1 MIQLEFPIRPF
12 DRIRFDERIGRAAYA
27 ARVSE
32 RAQRGAHERRFAG
45 AQVAVQLHLETV
57 ESVMDRRAGFAAH
70 AVDRMREALAECHR
84 RGFVRERKLALEQDS
99 GGRSIRGTGVIGH
112 SRKMT

>member
-1 MIQLEFPIRPF
+1 
-12 DRIRFDERIGRAAYA
+12 
-27 ARVSE
+27 
-32 RAQRGAHERRFAG
+32 
-45 AQVAVQLHLETV
+45 
-57 ESVMDRRAGFAAH
+57 
-70 AVDRMREALAECHR
+70 MREALAECHG